1 MKFIDILKTVL
12 TGVDSQGSSKRLL
25 LVWIGIVL
33 WTFMHLMVFLFLKPF
48 NENMAGTLILN
59 DVILIGSLAGLNIV
73 ERIWGRD
80 KSDKPT
86 S

>member
-80 KSDKPT
+80 KPDKPT
-86 S
+86 T

>member
-80 KSDKPT
+80 KPDKPNT
-86 S
+86 